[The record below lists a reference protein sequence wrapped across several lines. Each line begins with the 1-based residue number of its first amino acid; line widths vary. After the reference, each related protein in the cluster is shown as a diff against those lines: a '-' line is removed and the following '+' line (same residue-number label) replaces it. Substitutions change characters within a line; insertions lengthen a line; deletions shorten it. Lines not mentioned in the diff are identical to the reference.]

1 MLFSRVTPVALLV
14 ALATSA
20 LGEVNTKQAIE
31 GMNTLQKRVS
41 EARESIEGWDGG
53 LLGVIPIASK
63 MQGVKSS
70 TADTRRTI
78 EQSDA
83 FGDEDQDEVLA
94 AYQQLQPEI
103 VGALNAAEQ
112 KVCHSP
118 PYLMARSADP
128 TQAPAF
134 KDAGVAFVARAMMD
148 DLKSEKEKFETTMQE
163 KVPAERYRSAEPKVA
178 EVNAAFDSAH
188 KALSA

>member
-41 EARESIEGWDGG
+41 KARESIEGWDGG

-103 VGALNAAEQ
+103 VGALYAAEQ

-148 DLKSEKEKFETTMQE
+148 DLKSEKEKFKTTMQE
-163 KVPAERYRSAEPKVA
+163 KVPAERYRSTEPKVA

>member
-1 MLFSRVTPVALLV
+1 MTPVALLV

-20 LGEVNTKQAIE
+20 LGEVNTKQAIK

-41 EARESIEGWDGG
+41 EARKSIEGWDGG

-148 DLKSEKEKFETTMQE
+148 DLKSEKEKFKTTMQE
-163 KVPAERYRSAEPKVA
+163 KVPAERYRSTEPKVA

>member
-31 GMNTLQKRVS
+31 SMNTLQKRVS
-41 EARESIEGWDGG
+41 KARESIEGWDGG

-103 VGALNAAEQ
+103 VGALYAAEQ

-148 DLKSEKEKFETTMQE
+148 DLKSEKEKFKTTMQE
-163 KVPAERYRSAEPKVA
+163 KVPAERYRSTEPKVA

>member
-1 MLFSRVTPVALLV
+1 MTPVALLV

-41 EARESIEGWDGG
+41 KARESIEGWDGG

-103 VGALNAAEQ
+103 VGALNTAEQ

>member
-41 EARESIEGWDGG
+41 KARESIEGWDGG

-112 KVCHSP
+112 K
-118 PYLMARSADP
+118 
-128 TQAPAF
+128 APAF

-148 DLKSEKEKFETTMQE
+148 DLKSEKEKCKTTMQE
-163 KVPAERYRSAEPKVA
+163 KVPAERYRSTEPKVA